1 LPGEKNETMAKLL
14 LVDDDPV
21 LLNLLGRLLRRA
33 GHDVTE
39 AASGEEC
46 LVLAARER
54 FDVIVTDVMM
64 PGLDGYELTRRLRAD
79 PATRE
84 VLILVVTS
92 GLHGTDP
99 ALARLAGA
107 DDSDMKS
114 VNVARLNEKIEAL
127 LAAHAA
133 SLRRPPTDPVG
144 MP

>member
-1 LPGEKNETMAKLL
+1 MAKLL

-33 GHDVTE
+33 GHEVTE
-39 AASGEEC
+39 ASGGEEG
-46 LVLAARER
+46 LALARAAREP

-64 PGLDGYELTRRLRAD
+64 PGLDGFELTRRLRAD

-84 VLILVVTS
+84 VLVLVVTS

-99 ALARLAGA
+99 AQARLAGA
-107 DDSDMKS
+107 DGADIKT

-127 LAAHAA
+127 LAARARGA
-133 SLRRPPTDPVG
+133 RRTVTAD
-144 MP
+144 

>member
-1 LPGEKNETMAKLL
+1 MAKLL

-33 GHDVTE
+33 GHAVTE
-39 AASGEEC
+39 AVSGDEC
-46 LVLAARER
+46 LALAAHKR

-84 VLILVVTS
+84 VLVLVVTS

-99 ALARLAGA
+99 AQARLAGA

-127 LAAHAA
+127 LAARASQPAA
-133 SLRRPPTDPVG
+133 TAD
-144 MP
+144 

>member
-1 LPGEKNETMAKLL
+1 MAKLL

-33 GHDVTE
+33 GHEVTE
-39 AASGEEC
+39 ANNGEEC
-46 LVLAARER
+46 LALARAAREP

-64 PGLDGYELTRRLRAD
+64 PGLDGFELTRRLRAD

-84 VLILVVTS
+84 VLVLVVTS

-99 ALARLAGA
+99 AQARLAGA
-107 DDSDMKS
+107 DDADIKT

-127 LAAHAA
+127 LAARARGA
-133 SLRRPPTDPVG
+133 RRAVTAD
-144 MP
+144 